1 MPRRKVLR
9 WFRDKPVIGEE
20 NDVEQTGLGVN
31 GNRLERSPSRGKEK
45 STGRSESTRDVQQRC
60 ITWEGCRSVEWS

>member
-9 WFRDKPVIGEE
+9 WFRDKPVTGEE

-31 GNRLERSPSRGKEK
+31 GNRLERPPSRREGEEH
-45 STGRSESTRDVQQRC
+45 REVRMQQRC